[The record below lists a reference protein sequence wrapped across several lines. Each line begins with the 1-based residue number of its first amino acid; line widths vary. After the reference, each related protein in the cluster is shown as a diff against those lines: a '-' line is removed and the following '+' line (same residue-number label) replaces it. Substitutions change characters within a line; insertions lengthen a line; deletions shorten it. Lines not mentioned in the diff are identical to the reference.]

1 MAERQDDVRK
11 HYGIPE
17 LAAKVISA
25 LESVGIST
33 QQLKPEQLYPFDQ
46 LHGRNIEA
54 TRDHVGRLA
63 LKRGESVL
71 DVGSGVG
78 GPARYI
84 ATTTG
89 AKVTGLDLTPEFV
102 ATAQEL
108 SKRTGLDGEVAFQQ
122 GDALAMPFDAAK
134 FDAALCL
141 YVAMNIEAKAKLASE
156 IARVLKPG
164 GRLVWSE
171 VVLGAESEPQ
181 FPLPWARDPAF
192 SFLVKPDFLRQAVE
206 SSGLRIVEWIDE
218 RPVILDWI
226 KASQQAAA
234 SGPPPA
240 ATGIHGMLLGADF
253 PERRKNY
260 ARNLME
266 GRIGSVALVAEKA
279 R

>member
-11 HYGIPE
+11 HYGIPA
-17 LAAKVISA
+17 LAVKIVAA
-25 LESVGIST
+25 LGTLGIDAT
-33 QQLKPEQLYPFDQ
+33 RLKAEQLYPFDQ

-63 LKRGESVL
+63 LKSGEAVL

-78 GPARYI
+78 GPARFI
-84 ATTTG
+84 TATTG

-102 ATAQEL
+102 ATAQDL
-108 SKRTGLDGEVAFQQ
+108 SKRCGLGGEVAFQE
-122 GDALAMPFDAAK
+122 GDALAMPFPAAT

-171 VVLGAESEPQ
+171 VVLGGEGGPQ
-181 FPLPWARDPAF
+181 FPLPWAREASF
-192 SFLVKPDFLRQAVE
+192 SFLTKPEALRAAVE
-206 SSGLRIVEWIDE
+206 SSGLKIVEWIDE
-218 RPVILDWI
+218 RPVILAWMQATQ
-226 KASQQAAA
+226 KAAAAAPRPAAA
-234 SGPPPA
+234 S
-240 ATGIHGMLLGADF
+240 IHEMLLGSDF

-260 ARNLME
+260 ARNLTE
-266 GRIGSVALVAEKA
+266 GRIGSIALVAQKPH
-279 R
+279 